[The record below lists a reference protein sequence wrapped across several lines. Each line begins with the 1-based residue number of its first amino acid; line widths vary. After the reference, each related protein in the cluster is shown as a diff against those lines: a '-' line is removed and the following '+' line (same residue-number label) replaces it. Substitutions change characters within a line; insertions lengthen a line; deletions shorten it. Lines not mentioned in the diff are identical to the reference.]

1 MSDERSGEGAP
12 RVCVIGAGI
21 SGLTTAYRLKE
32 SAKKAGRKLD
42 VTVLEATERAG
53 GIIETLRTDGF
64 VMERG
69 PDSIIT
75 EKPQAAALC
84 REIGLGSR
92 VIPTGKAGGGSLIV
106 RDGQLHPIPEGLHLM
121 APSKLRPFAMSKLVS
136 WPGKL
141 RMAADLLIP
150 AKNDG
155 EDESLAAFVRR
166 RLGREALERIAQPMV
181 GGIYTAD
188 PERLSLAATMPRFI
202 ELERK
207 YGSVIR
213 GLAAAGRSREQAA
226 VGRARG
232 PRYDLFVSLD
242 KGLEVL
248 PERLVERI
256 GQDSIRFGFAVDRI
270 EQTQKGWRAANKHQ
284 AFEADAVCLATP
296 AARTAAMLKAQTPE
310 ISADLAGIESTSAA
324 TLNLAY
330 RRQDIG
336 GPLDAFGFVVPAV
349 ENTTILACTFC
360 SVKYAGRAPGDF
372 VLLRTFVGGALS
384 PQSFDLDD
392 EELMARAEAD
402 LARLLDVRGK
412 PVRRE
417 LARWPAS
424 MPQYHVGHIARIDRI
439 EAAARR
445 HPGLELAGNAYRG
458 TGIPDCV
465 RSGEEAA
472 ARIEEFL
479 FTENPATAAGKR
491 PS

>member
-1 MSDERSGEGAP
+1 MNDERSDRNEP
-12 RVCVIGAGI
+12 HVCVVGAGI
-21 SGLTTAYRLKE
+21 SGLTTAYRLLE
-32 SAKKAGRKLD
+32 SAKKTQRKLK
-42 VTVLEATERAG
+42 VTVLEASGRAG

-84 REIGLGSR
+84 REIGLESR
-92 VIPTGKAGGGSLIV
+92 LIPTGKAGGASMVV
-106 RDGQLHPIPEGLHLM
+106 RDGRLLPIPEGLHLM
-121 APSKLRPFAMSKLVS
+121 APSKLRSFAFSKLVS

-150 AKNDG
+150 PKLDG
-155 EDESLAAFVRR
+155 EEESLAAFVRR
-166 RLGREALERIAQPMV
+166 RLGNEALERIAQPMV

-213 GLAAAGRSREQAA
+213 GLAAARKSRDQAA
-226 VGRARG
+226 VGSARG

-242 KGLEVL
+242 EGLEVL

-256 GQDSIRFGFAVDRI
+256 GPDSIRFGFAVDRV
-270 EQTQKGWRAANKHQ
+270 ERRRNGWRAVNKHG
-284 AFEADAVCLATP
+284 AVEADAICLATP
-296 AARTAAMLKAQTPE
+296 AARTAAMLTSQAPE

-330 RRQDIG
+330 RRQDIAH
-336 GPLDAFGFVVPAV
+336 PLDAFGFVVPAI

-360 SVKYAGRAPGDF
+360 SVKYGGRAPEDF

-384 PQSFDLDD
+384 PQNFDLDD
-392 EELMARAEAD
+392 DELIARAEAD
-402 LARLLDVRGK
+402 LTRLLDIRGK

-417 LARWPAS
+417 LARWPSS
-424 MPQYHVGHIARIDRI
+424 MPQYHVGHIARIERV
-439 EAAARR
+439 EAATRH

-465 RSGEEAA
+465 RSGDEAA
-472 ARIEEFL
+472 ARIEKFL
-479 FTENPATAAGKR
+479 FDG
-491 PS
+491 S